1 MTHAPVASSQPVAP
15 QPSVVIVLVDDA
27 AHLQAAWG
35 GQPVPA
41 ANTHWV
47 LVACAPRMAQRP
59 SKWGS
64 HRVREHWRARWSAKL
79 FEEVGGWMQARGQAF
94 TPVLA
99 EGPLPEFTQALKSS
113 HGASEVLDLRRPKGE
128 GFGAF
133 APTLPAASLVPPAS
147 RLWSMAASLLGV
159 GLLLGGIA
167 E

>member
-1 MTHAPVASSQPVAP
+1 MTQNPVVSLQPLAPKA
-15 QPSVVIVLVDDA
+15 SVVIVLVDDA

-35 GQPVPA
+35 AEPAPA

-94 TPVLA
+94 TPMLA
-99 EGPLPEFTQALKSS
+99 EGPLPEFTQALMGS
-113 HGASEVLDLRRPKGE
+113 HGASQVLDLRRPKGE
-128 GFGAF
+128 AFGGY
-133 APTLPAASLVPPAS
+133 APVPAAGLLPPAG
-147 RLWSMAASLLGV
+147 RLWSIVASLLGV
-159 GLLLGGIA
+159 SLLLGGIA